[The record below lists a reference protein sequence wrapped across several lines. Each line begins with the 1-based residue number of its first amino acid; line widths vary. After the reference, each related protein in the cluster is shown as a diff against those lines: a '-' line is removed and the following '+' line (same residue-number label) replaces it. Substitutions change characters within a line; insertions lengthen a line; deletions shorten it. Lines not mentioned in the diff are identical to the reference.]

1 MKLFTYANI
10 IAELFS
16 HPLTLKDA
24 QIAPQYFTRNRKM
37 PFPSLLRFLLR
48 GGKGSTQ
55 AELNSFFQETGDEIH
70 MTQQAL
76 SKARSHMN
84 HTPFQKAFYATVN
97 AEYNAERNAELPRR
111 YGYKFI
117 AVDGSVIALPN
128 LPELSEEFG
137 EVNGSPSARASIACD
152 VLNDRIVEA
161 EFEPLSLDERTL
173 ALRHI
178 QKLAERMIM
187 NDTVFLFDRGYA
199 SKGLILAILKEN
211 AHFIMRVR
219 AKFNIDVDNARMGS
233 SFVTLDGGIRVRVIK
248 FILPSGETETLIS
261 DLFDLD
267 ENLFKELYFLRWPV
281 EIKFDIVKNKL
292 ELPNFTGFSANILRQ
307 DFWISMLL
315 TNAVSVAKSEAD
327 EKIKVEREEKKN
339 KYEYQMN
346 VNIAV
351 ASMRNRFAEA
361 VLCPNPAL
369 RQSRINRIL
378 KEIAA
383 SVVPVRPDR
392 IVPRKPARN
401 VKFHHNK
408 KSNV

>member
-1 MKLFTYANI
+1 MKLLTYANI
-10 IAELFS
+10 IAEIFR
-16 HPLTLKDA
+16 HPLTLEDA
-24 QIAPQYFTRNRKM
+24 RIAPQFFTRIRKM
-37 PFPSLLRFLLR
+37 PFPRLLRFLLC
-48 GGKGSTQ
+48 GGKGSAQ
-55 AELNSFFQETGDEIH
+55 AELNRFFQDMGDEIH

-84 HTPFQKAFYATVN
+84 HTPFQKAFYATVD
-97 AEYNAERNAELPRR
+97 AEYNVERDSELPRR

-128 LPELSEEFG
+128 LPALRAGFG
-137 EVNGSPSARASIACD
+137 EVNGSPSARASIAYD

-161 EFEPLSLDERTL
+161 EFEPLSFDERTL
-173 ALRHI
+173 ALKHI
-178 QKLAERMIM
+178 HKLAKRMIL
-187 NDTVFLFDRGYA
+187 NDTVFIFDRGYA
-199 SKGLILAILKEN
+199 SKDLISAILKQN
-211 AHFIMRVR
+211 AHYIMRVR
-219 AKFNIDVDNARMGS
+219 TKFNIDVDNARMGS
-233 SFVTLDGGIRVRVIK
+233 SFVTLDGGICVRVIK
-248 FILPSGETETLIS
+248 FILPSGEIETLIS
-261 DLFDLD
+261 DLFDM
-267 ENLFKELYFLRWPV
+267 EEELFKELYFLRWPV
-281 EIKFDIVKNKL
+281 EVKFDIVKNKV
-292 ELPNFTGFSANILRQ
+292 ELPNFTGISANILRQ

-315 TNAVSVAKSEAD
+315 ANAVSVAKSEAD
-327 EKIKVEREEKKN
+327 ERIRGEREGKEN

-346 VNIAV
+346 INTAV

-361 VLCPNPAL
+361 VLCPSPVI

-378 KEIAA
+378 EEVAA